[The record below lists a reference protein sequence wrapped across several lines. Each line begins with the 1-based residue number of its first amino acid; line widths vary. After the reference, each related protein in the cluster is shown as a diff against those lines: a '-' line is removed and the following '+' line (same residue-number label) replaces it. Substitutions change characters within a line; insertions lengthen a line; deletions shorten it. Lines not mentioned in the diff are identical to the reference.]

1 MNTKVSQHATS
12 PVPRPPVIA
21 VMGHIDHGKSKLL
34 DYIRKTNIVDEEI
47 GGITQRISAY
57 EVRHKTKEGEIKNI
71 TFLDTPGHEAFRSVR
86 ARGAQVADIAILV
99 VAADE
104 GVKPQTLEALETIR
118 SARIPYIVALNKID
132 KQGINIERAKASLSE
147 HGIYAENYGG
157 DVPVVPVSAVTG
169 EGISDL
175 LDMIILVAELAELTG
190 NPDGKPSGVVIEA
203 SVDKRKGISATLIV
217 KEGTIRQ
224 GEYIVAGDACAPV
237 RIMEDFTGKKLTAA
251 SFSMPVHIVGFNRPP
266 EVGAIFESAK
276 NKKEAEVIALKNKGL
291 RECVGK
297 TDAEECKEVVFPVIV
312 RADVFGS
319 LAAIQHELAK
329 IKNDS
334 VGLKV
339 VGEGVGNIS
348 EADVKLVAGSEH
360 STILGFSTGVDAGV
374 NELAE
379 RMSVEIK
386 TFDIIYKLSEWVEE
400 KMSSLTPVKEIEEK
414 HGEAKILRC
423 FSKTKARQVI
433 GGRVLSGTISKG
445 DTVIVMRRG
454 TEIGRGKIL
463 ELQSQKSNVQSV
475 YEETEFGAMV
485 ETKTEI
491 VVGDTLVAF
500 KKVKK

>member
-1 MNTKVSQHATS
+1 MSAKTKQPTKNLVL
-12 PVPRPPVIA
+12 RPPVIA

-34 DYIRKTNIVDEEI
+34 DYIRKTNVVDAEA

-57 EVRHKTKEGEIKNI
+57 EVRHTTKEGETKNI
-71 TFLDTPGHEAFRSVR
+71 TFLDTPGHEAFRAVR
-86 ARGAQVADIAILV
+86 ARGAQVADIAVLV

-118 SARIPYIVALNKID
+118 GANIPFIVALNKID
-132 KQGINIERAKASLSE
+132 KQGVTIERAKASLSE
-147 HGIYAENYGG
+147 HGIYAEDYGG
-157 DVPVVPVSAVTG
+157 DIPVVPVSAVTG
-169 EGISDL
+169 EGIPDL
-175 LDMIILVAELAELTG
+175 LDMILLVADIAELKGDPSDT
-190 NPDGKPSGVVIEA
+190 PSGVVIEA
-203 SVDKRKGISATLIV
+203 SVDKRKGISATLII
-217 KEGTIRQ
+217 KAGTIRQ

-237 RIMEDFTGKKLTAA
+237 RIMEDFMGKKLAAA
-251 SFSMPVHIVGFNRPP
+251 SFSMPVHIVGFNKLP

-276 NKKEAEVIALKNKGL
+276 NKKEAEALALKNKGL

-297 TDAEECKEVVFPVIV
+297 TGVDECREVVFPVVI
-312 RADVFGS
+312 RTDVFGS
-319 LAAIQHELAK
+319 LAAIKHELAK
-329 IKNDS
+329 IQNDF

-339 VGEGVGNIS
+339 VGEGMGNIN
-348 EADVKLVAGSEH
+348 ETDVKLVAGSEH
-360 STILGFSTGVDAGV
+360 STILGFNTGTDAGV
-374 NELAE
+374 RELAE

-386 TFDIIYKLSEWVEE
+386 TFDIIYKLSEWVGE
-400 KMSSLTPVKEIEEK
+400 KMSAITPEKEIEEK

-433 GGRVLSGTISKG
+433 GGRVLSGTLSKG

-485 ETKTEI
+485 EMKIEI
-491 VVGDTLVAF
+491 LGGDTLVAF